1 MEKEE
6 DDTDKAKGDAVAK
19 SFGLFKFEST
29 SEDPG
34 VNYVEN
40 FHQRK
45 IETMDDKAIVI
56 ALGAA
61 ADAGHP
67 DFDMNLAYV
76 GHLVKGQIAH
86 LITHNQRMTLF
97 RKAAE
102 YD

>member
-1 MEKEE
+1 MVEEEKKKE
-6 DDTDKAKGDAVAK
+6 DNKASTSDQ
-19 SFGLFKFEST
+19 FGLMHKFESK

-34 VNYVEN
+34 VFYVEN

-45 IETMDDKAIVI
+45 IETMDANAIVM

-61 ADAGHP
+61 AAEGNP
-67 DFDMNLAYV
+67 DFEINLAYV
-76 GHLVKGQIAH
+76 GHLVKGRIAH
-86 LITHNQRMTLF
+86 LITHDQRMALF